1 MSAIDDL
8 PPLRDVIREHSLSA
22 RKSLGQNFLLDL
34 NLTARIA
41 RAAGPLEGATII
53 EVGPGPGGLTRALL
67 ALGAKRVIAV
77 ERDERALAPLDY
89 IAKRYPGRLEIVHA
103 DAQRFDP
110 RPMLGGERAKIVANL
125 PYNIATALLVDWLSI
140 EPWPPWYDMMVLMF
154 QREVAER
161 IVARENDDAYGRL
174 AVLANWRAETKILFD
189 ISPAAFVPQPKVT
202 SSVVRLVP
210 RSAPEAVRP
219 PRPRTGGGRGLRPA
233 PENAAAEPQIA
244 VGRSGQAGGRRRGR
258 RHPTGGDHPGFRLCC
273 HGPRIDRYTKHKNS
287 NALKKLLLKGDI
299 AMALMRRQ
307 SLVKFDA
314 PLCETIVDTP
324 KPQGR
329 EVLVRIERCG
339 LCHSDLHIQD
349 GYADLGGGKRLDTT
363 RGMTLPFTLGHE
375 IAGVVDEVGP
385 DAPKDLIGK
394 KQAVFPWIGCGQC
407 RDCANGDENLCVK
420 QRFLGV
426 SIDGGFA
433 THVLVPDAKYLLDY
447 DPLPVNQA
455 ATLMCS
461 GVTAYG
467 ALKRLVDRPR
477 QRNLLLIGLGGVG
490 MMGLSFAQAMFKQNI
505 TVADLSPAA
514 RETALQN
521 GAAVAYDP
529 AEPEIIRRILKE
541 TEGGFDGV
549 VDFAGNEKSMAFA
562 VATVA
567 RGGKVVVSGLMGGN
581 FSLPMVQWVYKRMTI
596 EGFMVGTLAEAK
608 ELMALARAGK
618 IKPTPMKE
626 EPMADVQKWI
636 EELRAGKVVGR
647 IVLKN

>member
-1 MSAIDDL
+1 
-8 PPLRDVIREHSLSA
+8 
-22 RKSLGQNFLLDL
+22 
-34 NLTARIA
+34 
-41 RAAGPLEGATII
+41 
-53 EVGPGPGGLTRALL
+53 
-67 ALGAKRVIAV
+67 
-77 ERDERALAPLDY
+77 
-89 IAKRYPGRLEIVHA
+89 
-103 DAQRFDP
+103 
-110 RPMLGGERAKIVANL
+110 
-125 PYNIATALLVDWLSI
+125 
-140 EPWPPWYDMMVLMF
+140 
-154 QREVAER
+154 
-161 IVARENDDAYGRL
+161 
-174 AVLANWRAETKILFD
+174 
-189 ISPAAFVPQPKVT
+189 
-202 SSVVRLVP
+202 
-210 RSAPEAVRP
+210 
-219 PRPRTGGGRGLRPA
+219 
-233 PENAAAEPQIA
+233 
-244 VGRSGQAGGRRRGR
+244 
-258 RHPTGGDHPGFRLCC
+258 
-273 HGPRIDRYTKHKNS
+273 
-287 NALKKLLLKGDI
+287 
-299 AMALMRRQ
+299 MALMRRQ

-490 MMGLSFAQAMFKQNI
+490 MMGLSFAQAMFKQKI

-514 RETALQN
+514 RETALKN

-529 AEPEIIRRILKE
+529 SEPEIVRRMLKE
-541 TEGGFDGV
+541 TEGGFDDI

-562 VATVA
+562 VSVVA
-567 RGGKVVVSGLMGGN
+567 RGGKIVVSGLMGGN

-596 EGFMVGTLAEAK
+596 EGFMVGTLAEGQGIDGAGPRRQDQADAD
-608 ELMALARAGK
+608 EGRADGRR
-618 IKPTPMKE
+618 PEMDRGTAGRQSRR
-626 EPMADVQKWI
+626 ADRA
-636 EELRAGKVVGR
+636 EELKRSNPKVAPLNQQERR
-647 IVLKN
+647 IETKIEPGSDSSEPEKLRLRD